1 MLPYPKTMLVEAQV
15 NINRSKAS
23 VWAVMTDI
31 ENAAGIL
38 SGVEKIEILEKPA
51 DGLVGLHWRETR
63 IYFGKPATV
72 EKQITEAAENDF
84 YKTRA
89 EDSGFVFVTNMRIS
103 DNGDGSVTLTS
114 SHDTQPQG
122 FVAKLKSTPMFLF
135 KGMLKKAILQDL
147 NDIKTA
153 VEKESA
159 VTA

>member
-1 MLPYPKTMLVEAQV
+1 MLVEAHI
-15 NINRSKAS
+15 NINGSKAA

-31 ENAAGIL
+31 EKAADIL

-51 DGLVGLHWRETR
+51 NGLVGTRWRETR
-63 IYFGKPATV
+63 MYFGSEATV

-89 EDSGFVFVTNMRIS
+89 EDSGFVFLATMSIS
-103 DNGDGSVTLTS
+103 ESHDGTIVLTS

-153 VEKESA
+153 VEQNSP
-159 VTA
+159 TAS